1 MYDTYLLTYLLTHFY
16 SLIVCWAVQRRLFC
30 SYFLCCIN
38 LKLLCELW
46 SWNSDENVHFL
57 ALPPPSVSQ
66 SVCQSISQSVCLS
79 VCLSV
84 YMKLSVCTSV
94 CLSPINSLVYH
105 YMSYIFIISVMP
117 AGSVSAHNSF
127 TLTECWEVPLYR
139 SYQANNHN
147 LLQFTFISHA
157 LKGDKCGDW
166 NWK

>member
-1 MYDTYLLTYLLTHFY
+1 MSSRLTAAVVIAFSALAVFHVMRYINVRYLLTYLLTHFY

-66 SVCQSISQSVCLS
+66 SVCLSVCLS
-79 VCLSV
+79 VCQSV

-117 AGSVSAHNSF
+117 AGSVCVSAHNSF
-127 TLTECWEVPLYR
+127 TLTVCWEVPL
-139 SYQANNHN
+139 
-147 LLQFTFISHA
+147 SHE
-157 LKGDKCGDW
+157 LPSQQS
-166 NWK
+166 